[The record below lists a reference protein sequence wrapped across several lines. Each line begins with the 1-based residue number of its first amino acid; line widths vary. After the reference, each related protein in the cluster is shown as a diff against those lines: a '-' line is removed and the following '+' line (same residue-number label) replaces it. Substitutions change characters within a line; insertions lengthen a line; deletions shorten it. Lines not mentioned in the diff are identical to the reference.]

1 MTHRRHCRTPLA
13 PRKIGAWPRSLALAD
28 VMVSGSTNARFFDGR
43 LRMRSVRSENGEM
56 AKNAKHQRAA
66 DRSKRL
72 SARVI
77 PLDQVSPAV
86 LTASRDVAYI
96 LEQFCFSPEP
106 EDLLKAVLER
116 AEHLEQQAMGIT
128 VLED

>member
-1 MTHRRHCRTPLA
+1 MA
-13 PRKIGAWPRSLALAD
+13 SILALVD
-28 VMVSGSTNARFFDGR
+28 GTVCRSTKARFVGTGI
-43 LRMRSVRSENGEM
+43 RMRTVRRENREM

-66 DRSKRL
+66 DRSKQR

>member
-1 MTHRRHCRTPLA
+1 MASITGFGRWDGLSFHEGPVRRYRDQNEDCE
-13 PRKIGAWPRSLALAD
+13 
-28 VMVSGSTNARFFDGR
+28 ARDR
-43 LRMRSVRSENGEM
+43 EM

-66 DRSKRL
+66 DRSKQR